1 MVLRLFRFSA
11 FVLII
16 SWAGLK
22 AQELGPAAEKRL
34 KKHVYYLASDRLEGR
49 LPGTPGA
56 EAAARYIARQFKKA
70 GLKPAGDSL
79 WYQYFELP
87 VSSSEYKVSVTYNG
101 KPWNDFKGFA
111 LPYTA
116 SGTANGRIYYMAQP
130 DTVSRVSLAGMVL
143 VVELKPVAT
152 AQAHKSH
159 PDYLDMLRFAQ
170 RRGAVALIYVD
181 NQAVQPGFSE
191 FKLNDKFFRSDM
203 PCVFAG
209 PGLSKALADGGG
221 ELSVTVQRPKPVRS
235 ANVLGFLDHG
245 AQTTV
250 VIGAHY
256 DHLGREH
263 PGSRS
268 QTPGEIHNGADDNAS
283 GTAGLLEL
291 ARELKKPMFRNNNY
305 LFIAFTGE
313 ESGLLGSSWFTRSP
327 LFQKYTINYMLNMDM
342 IGRLQSQLAV
352 SGVGTSPVWGNN
364 LNAIR
369 TEGFTI
375 KTSASG
381 VGPSDHTS
389 FYYKNI
395 PVLHF
400 FTGLHEDYHKP
411 TDDADKL
418 NYAGMRQV
426 LNVMLELIRSLDSQ
440 GRLPFEKTKEQEE
453 SASPR
458 FKVTLGIMPDY
469 LYDGRGVKVE
479 GVVKDKP
486 AEKAGIRAGDVILSI
501 GENLTPDMTAY
512 MKALA
517 IYQKGDTAAVKLLR
531 NGQELVVQVE
541 F

>member
-1 MVLRLFRFSA
+1 MILRSFSLSLFF
-11 FVLII
+11 LIVFRI
-16 SWAGLK
+16 SLG
-22 AQELGPAAEKRL
+22 AQELGLSAEKRL

-49 LPGTPGA
+49 LPGTAGA

-87 VSSSEYKVSVTYNG
+87 VSPTEYKVSVTYNG
-101 KPWNDFKGFA
+101 KPWHDFKGFA

-116 SGTANGRIYYMAQP
+116 SGTASGQVYYMAQP
-130 DTVSRVSLAGMVL
+130 DTVSRLSLTGMVL
-143 VVELKPVAT
+143 AVELKPVAT
-152 AQAHKSH
+152 AQAHKGH

-170 RRGAVALIYVD
+170 RKGAVALVYVD
-181 NQAVQPGFSE
+181 NHAVQPGFGE
-191 FKLNDKFFRSDM
+191 FKLNDKFFRSDI

-209 PGLSKALADGGG
+209 AGLSKALADGGG
-221 ELSVTVQRPKPVRS
+221 ELGLSVQRPTPVRS
-235 ANVLGFLDHG
+235 ANVIGFLDHG
-245 AQTTV
+245 APTTV

-256 DHLGREH
+256 DHLGRQH

-268 QTPGEIHNGADDNAS
+268 EAPGEIHNGADDNAS

-313 ESGLLGSSWFTRSP
+313 ESGLLGSAWFTRSP
-327 LFQKYTINYMLNMDM
+327 LFQKYTFNYMLNMDM

-369 TEGFTI
+369 TEGFAI

-418 NYAGMRQV
+418 NYAGMRHV
-426 LNVMLELIRSLDSQ
+426 LNVMLELIRALDSQ
-440 GRLPFEKTKEQEE
+440 GRLPFEKTKEQDEGTT
-453 SASPR
+453 PR

-469 LYDGRGVKVE
+469 LYDGKGVKVE

-501 GENLTPDMTAY
+501 GENPTPDMTAY

-517 IYQKGDTAAVKLLR
+517 AYQKGETATVKLLR
-531 NGQELVVQVE
+531 NGQEIVLQVE

>member
-1 MVLRLFRFSA
+1 MVPGCC
-11 FVLII
+11 V
-16 SWAGLK
+16 AGY
-22 AQELGPAAEKRL
+22 AQELSPAADKRL
-34 KKHVYYLASDRLEGR
+34 KKHVYYLASDKLEGR
-49 LPGTPGA
+49 LPGTAGA
-56 EAAARYIARQFKKA
+56 EAAARYVAREFKKA

-87 VSSSEYKVSVTYNG
+87 VTPADYKVSATYNG
-101 KPWNDFKGFA
+101 KTWHDFKGFA

-116 SGTANGRIYYMAQP
+116 SGTAGGRVFYMAQP
-130 DTVSRVSLAGMVL
+130 DTVSRVSLSGMVL
-143 VVELKPVAT
+143 AVELKPVAT

-159 PDYLDMLRFAQ
+159 PDYMDMVRFAV
-170 RRGAVALIYVD
+170 RRGVAALVYVD
-181 NQAVQPGFSE
+181 NQAVQTGFGE
-191 FKLNDKFFRSDM
+191 FKISDKFFQAQI
-203 PCVFAG
+203 PCIFAG

-221 ELSVTVQRPKPVRS
+221 EFSVTVQRPKPIRS

-245 AQTTV
+245 APATV

-256 DHLGREH
+256 DHLGRSH

-268 QTPGEIHNGADDNAS
+268 ETTGDIHNGADDNAS

-313 ESGLLGSSWFTRSP
+313 ESGLLGSAWFTRSS
-327 LFQKYTINYMLNMDM
+327 LFHKYTFNYMLNMDM
-342 IGRLQSQLAV
+342 IGRLHNQLAV

-369 TEGFTI
+369 TDGFSI

-400 FTGLHEDYHKP
+400 FTGLHDDYHKP
-411 TDDADKL
+411 SDDADKV
-418 NYAGMRQV
+418 NYAGMRRV
-426 LNVMLELIRSLDSQ
+426 LNVMLELIKALDNQ
-440 GRLPFEKTKEQEE
+440 GKLPFEKTQEQEE
-453 SASPR
+453 GATPR

-469 LYDGRGVKVE
+469 LFDGKGVKVE
-479 GVVKDKP
+479 GVVKGKT
-486 AEKAGIRAGDVILSI
+486 AEAAGIRAGDVILSI
-501 GENLTPDMTAY
+501 GETSTPDMSAY

-517 IYQKGDTAAVKLLR
+517 GYQKGDNTPVRLLR
-531 NGQELVVQVE
+531 NGQEITVQVE

>member
-1 MVLRLFRFSA
+1 MICRYRAFSV
-11 FVLII
+11 FVLFI
-16 SWAGLK
+16 SWLGLD
-22 AQELGPAAEKRL
+22 AQKLGPAAEKRL

-56 EAAARYIARQFKKA
+56 EAAARYIAREFKKS
-70 GLKPAGDSL
+70 GLQPAGDSL

-87 VSSSEYKVSVTYNG
+87 VNPTDYKVSVTYNG
-101 KPWNDFKGFA
+101 RTWHDFKGFA

-116 SGTANGRIYYMAQP
+116 SGTVSGRVFYMAQP
-130 DTVSRVSLAGMVL
+130 DTVSRVSLNGMVL
-143 VVELKPVAT
+143 AVELKPVAT
-152 AQAHKSH
+152 ANAHKGH
-159 PDYLDMLRFAQ
+159 PDYMDVLRFAIRQ
-170 RRGAVALIYVD
+170 GAAALVYVD
-181 NQAVQPGFSE
+181 NQAVQPGFGE
-191 FKLNDKFFRSDM
+191 FKLNDKFFRAGI

-209 PGLSKALADGGG
+209 PGLSKALADGDG
-221 ELSVTVQRPKPVRS
+221 EVTLTVQRPRPVRS

-245 AQTTV
+245 AANTV

-256 DHLGREH
+256 DHLGRQH

-268 QTPGEIHNGADDNAS
+268 ETQGEIHNGADDNAS

-313 ESGLLGSSWFTRSP
+313 ESGLLGSAWFTRSP
-327 LFQKYTINYMLNMDM
+327 LFQKYAINYMLNMDM

-369 TEGFTI
+369 TDGFTI

-400 FTGLHEDYHKP
+400 FTGLHDDYHKP

-426 LNVMLELIRSLDSQ
+426 LNVMLELIRALDSQ
-440 GRLPFEKTKEQEE
+440 GRLPFEKTRDQEE
-453 SASPR
+453 DTTPR

-469 LYDGRGVKVE
+469 LFDGKGVKVE

-486 AEKAGIRAGDVILSI
+486 AEKAGLRAGDVILSI
-501 GENLTPDMTAY
+501 GDHLTPDMTAY

-517 IYQKGDTAAVKLLR
+517 SYQKGDNAAVKILR
-531 NGQELVVQVE
+531 NGQELILRVE

>member
-1 MVLRLFRFSA
+1 MICRYRAFSV
-11 FVLII
+11 FVLFI
-16 SWAGLK
+16 SWLGLD
-22 AQELGPAAEKRL
+22 AQKLGPAAEKRL

-56 EAAARYIARQFKKA
+56 EAAARYIAREFKKS
-70 GLKPAGDSL
+70 GLQPAGDSL

-87 VSSSEYKVSVTYNG
+87 VNPTDYKVSVTYNG
-101 KPWNDFKGFA
+101 RTWHDFKGFA

-116 SGTANGRIYYMAQP
+116 SGTVSGRVFYMAQP
-130 DTVSRVSLAGMVL
+130 DTVSRVSLNGMVL
-143 VVELKPVAT
+143 AVELKPVAT
-152 AQAHKSH
+152 ANAHKAH
-159 PDYLDMLRFAQ
+159 PDYMDVLRFAIRQ
-170 RRGAVALIYVD
+170 GAAALVYVD
-181 NQAVQPGFSE
+181 NQAVQPGFGE
-191 FKLNDKFFRSDM
+191 FKLNDKFFRAGI

-209 PGLSKALADGGG
+209 PGLSKALADGDG
-221 ELSVTVQRPKPVRS
+221 EVTLTVQRPRPVRS

-245 AQTTV
+245 AANTV

-256 DHLGREH
+256 DHLGRQH

-268 QTPGEIHNGADDNAS
+268 ETQGEIHNGADDNAS

-313 ESGLLGSSWFTRSP
+313 ESGLLGSAWFTRSP

-369 TEGFTI
+369 TDGFTI

-400 FTGLHEDYHKP
+400 FTGLHDDYHKP

-426 LNVMLELIRSLDSQ
+426 LNVMLELIRALDSQ
-440 GRLPFEKTKEQEE
+440 GRLPFEKTRDQEE
-453 SASPR
+453 DTTPR

-469 LYDGRGVKVE
+469 LFDGKGVKVE

-486 AEKAGIRAGDVILSI
+486 AEKAGLRAGDVIVSI
-501 GENLTPDMTAY
+501 GDHLTPDMTAY

-517 IYQKGDTAAVKLLR
+517 SYQKGDNAAVKILR
-531 NGQELVVQVE
+531 NGQELILRVE